1 MRVMVAGASEE
12 RQFLKSYRSF
22 CDMKIRDGD
31 ILAEPS
37 EFTRGDVTRMS
48 LCDEFME
55 HKEYDAILLL
65 DLDMVHPT
73 NLLERLR
80 SHDVDMVTAHY
91 WKRKTPMESIIGIG
105 DKWPYLPLKEPF
117 PTEGL
122 MEVSTTGFGAVLIK
136 REVIGRVSEHV
147 YPEHPLTIGPEPEM
161 SPGNGGM
168 GSDMR
173 LFFYAKELGY
183 KLWLDCSQESLHAVN
198 VWLSRSLYKRWQ
210 EPDWEAEEERKI
222 LELQKQVHG

>member
-1 MRVMVAGASEE
+1 MRVLLAGLTGE
-12 RQFLKSYRSF
+12 RQFVRSYRSF
-22 CDMKIRDGD
+22 RDMHIEEGD
-31 ILAEPS
+31 EFAEP
-37 EFTRGDVTRMS
+37 EDFTRGDVARMTM
-48 LCDEFME
+48 CDYFLDN
-55 HKEYDAILLL
+55 KQFDAILLC
-65 DLDMVHPT
+65 DLDMVHDPGLLD
-73 NLLERLR
+73 NLRK
-80 SHDVDMVTAHY
+80 HDVDMVTAHY

-117 PTEGL
+117 PAEGL
-122 MEVSTTGFGAVLIK
+122 MEVATTGFGAVLIK

-147 YPEHPLTIGPEPEM
+147 YPEHPLTIGPVPEM

-173 LFFYAKELGY
+173 FFFYAKELGY